1 MPSGNVSRFRAV
13 SSGSVVI
20 PGDEDIANLVQELQ
34 DLELTSWTHIETGLA
49 YSGCLQQLRFLL
61 KEDVQK
67 HNPQDSFRRAQGFQ
81 SLLRVLQCL
90 QDVWYDAAA
99 ANKTKDALQT
109 LAQLLAVL
117 EAALEHHP
125 GNNKYFR
132 VKTGGGWQCIQDTL
146 ENVLVCLMEQ
156 DENSLHVE
164 HFFGILLAVATGC
177 EAISDIYLT
186 IAKVYSPGTRH
197 SPFEE
202 QERIETSVKKAI
214 TVVHDLL
221 VPDMLSI
228 AVTVWSSYLCQQKQA
243 RSLHLAFPFSLRALL
258 KLSRQT
264 IVLAHTSDLLSIL
277 RPLLFDGGH
286 SPQEKT
292 LYQNIALLLCE
303 EGVPH
308 LDDAQYFFSR
318 ASSSPAAAKFLLDMI
333 RTSRRPP
340 SIQFDLSRHG
350 SSAIELAN
358 LRKPFP
364 CPETAGY
371 SLTLW
376 VRFDRF
382 DDRAHTTLF
391 GAFDKTQTCFVLTY
405 LEKDTKHLILQTAI
419 RGSKPSVRFKST
431 TFCIDRWYHICI
443 THKKPKTI
451 SSSRASLF
459 VDGEFVEQVKATFPA
474 SAPVDRSS
482 GTVKVQTFIGTPQD
496 LSPNTGSI
504 PCISQ
509 WSLANAMLFEDII
522 SDDFISVIYHL
533 GPEYYGNL
541 QDCLGSFQTYHAST
555 ALNLRNE
562 SLNPGKEETS
572 DLVLASRHRAS
583 NILHERRILLN
594 ISPTAVLDGDDRNNV
609 DETALIKSLSK
620 LAAKNLFAYTR
631 STTTAI
637 AINGAVPAIND
648 ALVQTN
654 GVAMLMGEPTVAVP
668 QSLDD
673 VSWRLGGCASI
684 GLCLV
689 QRART
694 TEDVST
700 AVDILLAIVKDNW
713 RNSEVMERHN
723 GYGILGNLIK
733 EKLSSFSEASR
744 GSAAIPTPNLDR
756 IGLGLKLLRSI
767 LAFVGYD
774 EEDETKCILDNPLAY
789 RILLIDTNIWRCHS
803 AGTQEL
809 FFKQIMVFAVQ
820 SYHSRFNLKRLNR
833 MRALKKLLEA
843 LKGDSVPRSIMPL
856 YSAALKALFPS
867 AMSAEMLRSVALFIT
882 YSIHKRNS
890 NGRHRKHVPSE
901 PRSRGSSGSGSS
913 TPVIPSEVPNLSR
926 FEIGVEIL
934 RLYSDMLCNKGDS
947 AMIRKFAK
955 TVTNK
960 WLLYLLSEGSAE
972 VVVLSVRV
980 LARLLV
986 VHGDAY
992 VRKFKD
998 KSGGFT
1004 IMCHRLKRWWHLP
1017 ALWPACFAILFGVD
1031 VAELNLDRSFDL
1043 FSFVELFNSQ
1053 KNYRVAYPD
1062 MFEVIAGMLLS
1073 GLRTI
1078 ASSNAAQTADKL
1090 APPRDPVGETS
1101 QSPQRLSMSSMAP
1114 SNPYHTIA
1122 TAEHIDTFNIIIRS
1136 TLR

>member
-1 MPSGNVSRFRAV
+1 MSTRSGSRFRAV

-20 PGDEDIANLVQELQ
+20 PGDEDIANLVQELC
-34 DLELTSWTHIETGLA
+34 DLELISWAHVETDLA

-61 KEDVQK
+61 KEEAQK
-67 HNPQDSFRRAQGFQ
+67 NNPQDSFRRAQGFQ

-90 QDVWYDAAA
+90 QNVWHEAAA
-99 ANKTKDALQT
+99 ADKTKDALQI

-132 VKTGGGWQCIQDTL
+132 VKIEGGWQCVQDFL
-146 ENVLVCLMEQ
+146 RNMLISLMER

-177 EAISDIYLT
+177 EAVADIYLT
-186 IAKVYSPGTRH
+186 VAKAHPTS
-197 SPFEE
+197 SKLSLLEE
-202 QERIETSVKKAI
+202 QERIEAGVKKAI

-221 VPDMLSI
+221 IPDVLVITVTLWSQYLS
-228 AVTVWSSYLCQQKQA
+228 QQKQL
-243 RSLHLAFPFSLRALL
+243 RSVNLAFPFSLRALL
-258 KLSRQT
+258 TVSRQS
-264 IVLAHTSDLLSIL
+264 IVLAHTSNLLSNL
-277 RPLLFDGGH
+277 RPLLFDGNH
-286 SPQEKT
+286 SPQEKV
-292 LYQNIALLLCE
+292 LYQDVALLLCE
-303 EGVPH
+303 EGVPY

-318 ASSSPAAAKFLLDMI
+318 AGSSPAAAKFLLDMI
-333 RTSRRPP
+333 RASRKPP

-364 CPETAGY
+364 SPETPGY
-371 SLTLW
+371 SLALW

-405 LEKDTKHLILQTAI
+405 LERDTKHLILQTAI

-431 TFCIDRWYHICI
+431 TFCTDRWYHICI

-533 GPEYYGNL
+533 GPEYFGNL

-572 DLVLASRHRAS
+572 ELLLASRHRAS
-583 NILHERRILLN
+583 NILDERRILLN

-609 DETALIKSLSK
+609 DETALIKSLSR

-631 STTTAI
+631 STTNAI

-684 GLCLV
+684 GLSLV

-700 AVDILLAIVKDNW
+700 AVDILLAIVKESW

-723 GYGILGNLIK
+723 GYGILGHLIK
-733 EKLSSFSEASR
+733 EKLSSLSEGAR

-756 IGLGLKLLRSI
+756 IGLGLKVLRSI
-767 LAFVGYD
+767 L
-774 EEDETKCILDNPLAY
+774 
-789 RILLIDTNIWRCHS
+789 
-803 AGTQEL
+803 
-809 FFKQIMVFAVQ
+809 
-820 SYHSRFNLKRLNR
+820 
-833 MRALKKLLEA
+833 
-843 LKGDSVPRSIMPL
+843 
-856 YSAALKALFPS
+856 
-867 AMSAEMLRSVALFIT
+867 
-882 YSIHKRNS
+882 
-890 NGRHRKHVPSE
+890 
-901 PRSRGSSGSGSS
+901 
-913 TPVIPSEVPNLSR
+913 
-926 FEIGVEIL
+926 
-934 RLYSDMLCNKGDS
+934 
-947 AMIRKFAK
+947 
-955 TVTNK
+955 
-960 WLLYLLSEGSAE
+960 
-972 VVVLSVRV
+972 
-980 LARLLV
+980 
-986 VHGDAY
+986 
-992 VRKFKD
+992 
-998 KSGGFT
+998 
-1004 IMCHRLKRWWHLP
+1004 
-1017 ALWPACFAILFGVD
+1017 
-1031 VAELNLDRSFDL
+1031 SF
-1043 FSFVELFNSQ
+1043 
-1053 KNYRVAYPD
+1053 
-1062 MFEVIAGMLLS
+1062 
-1073 GLRTI
+1073 
-1078 ASSNAAQTADKL
+1078 
-1090 APPRDPVGETS
+1090 
-1101 QSPQRLSMSSMAP
+1101 
-1114 SNPYHTIA
+1114 
-1122 TAEHIDTFNIIIRS
+1122 S